1 MIYVEGAI
9 CEAISARRQ
18 GVREQ
23 LRPAVGGAEDPEKI
37 LDQAVNEMQSDLI
50 KMRQSS
56 AQVLA
61 SQKQIEAKY
70 TQSRDTAVTPPPPPL
85 NRPLPFT
92 SAYPLFTKA
101 IVLHV

>member
-1 MIYVEGAI
+1 MDSYKAQKV
-9 CEAISARRQ
+9 CCS
-18 GVREQ
+18 
-23 LRPAVGGAEDPEKI
+23 AVGGAEDPEKI

-70 TQSRDTAVTPPPPPL
+70 NQSRDTAVSL
-85 NRPLPFT
+85 L
-92 SAYPLFTKA
+92 SQA
-101 IVLHV
+101 